1 MRRRTLN
8 RLLLVGA
15 LLAPSAGAEPPGPAT
30 LVAEL
35 SCRPEAAP
43 GRVLCELKYQT
54 PSGARLVWVDAL
66 VTRAPDFVRPLRS
79 RLGPERFGSAGT
91 GERRLSLAF
100 VASQNGVGLVSVRA
114 RGVVCRGSGPAERC
128 HPASHDVQAE
138 IRVGS

>member
-1 MRRRTLN
+1 MAPWP
-8 RLLLVGA
+8 LLLVGS
-15 LLAPSAGAEPPGPAT
+15 LLAPSAVATEPRGFVTA
-30 LVAEL
+30 L

-43 GRVLCELKYQT
+43 GRVLCELTYQA

-79 RLGPERFGSAGT
+79 RLGPGRFGAAGS

-100 VASQNGVGLVSVRA
+100 VAGQNGVGLVTVRA
-114 RGVVCRGSGPAERC
+114 RGVVCRGSGPAESCR
-128 HPASHDVQAE
+128 PEGHDVQTE

>member
-1 MRRRTLN
+1 MRRPTLN
-8 RLLLVGA
+8 SLLLAGA
-15 LLAPSAGAEPPGPAT
+15 LLSPSAGAQPAGPVS
-30 LVAEL
+30 LVIEL

-43 GRVLCELKYQT
+43 GRVLCELKYHA

-114 RGVVCRGSGPAERC
+114 RGVVCRGSGRAERC
-128 HPASHDVQAE
+128 HPESHDVQAE